1 MVERMFELPLVGGF
15 PSQLISASTTLDKPI
30 WGRHRPG
37 IGWLRYEQHT
47 FAMRIE
53 LGTQATSIRS
63 PEFAER
69 LAAAPSIPLRGKSG

>member
-15 PSQLISASTTLDKPI
+15 PSQLIAASTSLDKPR
-30 WGRHRPG
+30 WGRHRVG
-37 IGWLRYEQHT
+37 IGWLCNGQHT
-47 FAMRIE
+47 FAVRIE